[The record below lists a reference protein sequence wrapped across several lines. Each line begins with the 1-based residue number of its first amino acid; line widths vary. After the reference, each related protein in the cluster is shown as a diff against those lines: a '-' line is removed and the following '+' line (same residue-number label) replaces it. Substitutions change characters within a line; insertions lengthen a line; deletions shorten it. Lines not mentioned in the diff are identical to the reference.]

1 MNILVINAGS
11 SSLKYQLL
19 NPETGALLAKGLCE
33 RIGIDGKFTYKPQV
47 EGKKVLDAVDVAMP
61 THSEAIQA
69 VLDALVDK
77 DNGVIGSMKE
87 IDAVG
92 HRVVHGGEA
101 FAGSVL
107 ITDEVM
113 KALEDCIP
121 LAPLHNPA
129 NITGINACTAV
140 MGKDVPQVAV
150 FDTAFHQTMPAKAFM
165 YALPYEYYE
174 KDKVRRYGF
183 HGTSH
188 KYVSGRAA
196 AMLGKKP
203 EELKLI
209 SCHLGNGSSVT
220 AIDGG
225 KSVDTSMGFT
235 PLAGVPMGTRSGD
248 LDAGILQ
255 YLMNKYGMNIDE
267 MLNILNKK
275 SGVQGVSGV
284 SSDFRDLENA
294 HKEGNERAG
303 LGRGYVQL
311 RREEADR
318 CLCRRHGRG
327 GCHHLHRRRGRELR
341 LPADGHRLRSGVHG
355 REDGRRG
362 QQRPR
367 QGGRHLRRRLQGEG
381 PADPHQRGAHD
392 RHRHRRH
399 RQGLK
404 LQRATAA
411 RSPAPAAAG
420 ATPEPPRNRAPW
432 TNSGA
437 ARASPAFC
445 RARRAGPPPP
455 TEPRRRAAPLR
466 GGRATR
472 KGRRSARGGSHHF
485 LNRVQHA
492 GPSRPRYAFHLRR
505 PGIPEEPLFGVEV
518 RQVFHASLAHVRG
531 LDILVAG
538 QHGPVGGGV
547 APPAEG
553 D

>member
-1 MNILVINAGS
+1 MRNELFSQANLVSAIRLPNNLFTDNAGS

-19 NPETGALLAKGLCE
+19 NPETGVLLAKGLCE
-33 RIGIDGKFTYKPQV
+33 RIGIDGKFTYKPQI
-47 EGKKVLDAVDVAMP
+47 EGKQVLDAVDVAMP

-69 VLDALVDK
+69 VLNALVDK

-101 FAGSVL
+101 FNKSVL

-150 FDTAFHQTMPAKAFM
+150 FDTAFHQTMPAKAYM

-174 KDKVRRYGF
+174 NDKVRRYGF

-188 KYVSGRAA
+188 KYVSQRAA

-220 AIDGG
+220 AVDGG

-235 PLAGVPMGTRSGD
+235 PLAGLPMGTRAGD

-255 YLMNKYGMNIDE
+255 YLMNKYDMNIDT
-267 MLNILNKK
+267 MLDILNKK

-303 LGRGYVQL
+303 LAVDMFNYGVKKLIGAYAAAMGGVDAIIFTAGVGENSASQRLDIASGLEFMGVKMDAEANNVRGKEAVISAADSKVKVL
-311 RREEADR
+311 LIPTNEELMIAMD
-318 CLCRRHGRG
+318 
-327 GCHHLHRRRGRELR
+327 
-341 LPADGHRLRSGVHG
+341 
-355 REDGRRG
+355 
-362 QQRPR
+362 
-367 QGGRHLRRRLQGEG
+367 
-381 PADPHQRGAHD
+381 
-392 RHRHRRH
+392 
-399 RQGLK
+399 
-404 LQRATAA
+404 TAA
-411 RSPAPAAAG
+411 IV
-420 ATPEPPRNRAPW
+420 
-432 TNSGA
+432 
-437 ARASPAFC
+437 
-445 RARRAGPPPP
+445 
-455 TEPRRRAAPLR
+455 
-466 GGRATR
+466 
-472 KGRRSARGGSHHF
+472 K
-485 LNRVQHA
+485 
-492 GPSRPRYAFHLRR
+492 
-505 PGIPEEPLFGVEV
+505 
-518 RQVFHASLAHVRG
+518 
-531 LDILVAG
+531 
-538 QHGPVGGGV
+538 
-547 APPAEG
+547 
-553 D
+553 